1 MHSDIISSSYRG
13 NGMKN
18 LKNNIFM
25 PLYFFFYNAAYCLSF
40 GFIVSYLNGRGY
52 EAGFVGLVMTLCALF
67 NMVFQ
72 PLFGYISETFIPTKY
87 LMLFICGVAIPVG
100 YAIPA
105 SVGIPVVVVVSVV
118 FLALL
123 EYPGF
128 PISDMWSVK
137 LSEHFGA
144 VNFGFV
150 RSCGSLGYAVAGLIF
165 GEVLDIIG
173 IDHMFTIHAILLGVT
188 IACALPINKVPL
200 ANKKDKTKEKSNISM
215 LEALKILS
223 RNKKY
228 MMFIT
233 GFMFINI
240 GMRFVSS
247 FYPVLIDLKGGTVG
261 HVGIGLFLMAFS
273 EIPFIWGFNKYKKW
287 FKIEHIMLFG
297 LSMFTVRN
305 LSMLLAPNVFWL
317 LIAQITQGIS
327 YGVYVPALVY
337 YMSAITPKQITT
349 TAISLIGG
357 LVGAIAAVMGNFVGG
372 LVMEAFGAYTSV
384 LICVGLSSIGALIF
398 FASLFVKKTE
408 YPEYED

>member
-1 MHSDIISSSYRG
+1 
-13 NGMKN
+13 
-18 LKNNIFM
+18 M

-40 GFIVSYLNGRGY
+40 GFIVPYLNAKGY
-52 EAGFVGLVMTLCALF
+52 ESGFVGLVMTLCALL
-67 NMVFQ
+67 NMVSQ
-72 PLFGYISETFIPTKY
+72 PVLGYVSETFIPTKY
-87 LMLFICGVAIPVG
+87 LMLAICGACIPVG
-100 YAIPA
+100 YLIPQNIG
-105 SVGIPVVVVVSVV
+105 VPVLVVATIVL
-118 FLALL
+118 LALL

-173 IDHMFTIHAILLGVT
+173 IDHMFTIHAILLGIT

-200 ANKKDKTKEKSNISM
+200 ANKKEKNKEKSNISM
-215 LEALKILS
+215 AEALKILS
-223 RNKKY
+223 HNKKY
-228 MMFIT
+228 MMFII

-247 FYPVLIDLKGGTVG
+247 FYPVLIELKGGTVG

-287 FKIEHIMLFG
+287 FKIEFIMLFG

-305 LSMLLAPNVFWL
+305 LSMLYAPNVFWL
-317 LIAQITQGIS
+317 IVAQATQGIS

-337 YMSAITPKQITT
+337 YISSITPKKITT

-357 LVGAIAAVMGNFVGG
+357 LVGAIAAIMGNFVGG
-372 LVMEAFGAYTSV
+372 LLMEIFDAYTCIK
-384 LICVGLSSIGALIF
+384 LCVGLSATGAVIYFL
-398 FASLFVKKTE
+398 SMFVRKTK
-408 YPEYED
+408 YEE

>member
-1 MHSDIISSSYRG
+1 MHSDIISGSYRG
-13 NGMKN
+13 IDMKN

-40 GFIVSYLNGRGY
+40 GFIVSYLNMMGY
-52 EAGFVGLVMTLCALF
+52 ESGYVGLVMTLCALL
-67 NMVFQ
+67 NMVVQ
-72 PLFGYISETFIPTKY
+72 PLFGYISETFVPTKY
-87 LMLFICGVAIPVG
+87 LMLFICGLAIPVG
-100 YAIPA
+100 YFIPW
-105 SVGIPVVVVVSVV
+105 SVGIPVIVAASVV
-118 FLALL
+118 LLALL

-137 LSEHFGA
+137 LGEHFGA
-144 VNFGFV
+144 INFGFV
-150 RSCGSLGYAVAGLIF
+150 RSCGSLGYALAALLF
-165 GEVLDIIG
+165 GEIFDIIG
-173 IDHMFTIHAILLGVT
+173 LEYMFLFHAILHGIT
-188 IACALPINKVPL
+188 ILTIIPISKVPL
-200 ANKKDKTKEKSNISM
+200 ANKRDKTKEKSNISM
-215 LEALKILS
+215 LQALKILS
-223 RNKKY
+223 HNKKY
-228 MMFIT
+228 MMFLA

-261 HVGIGLFLMAFS
+261 QMGTGIFLMALS
-273 EIPFIWGFNKYKKW
+273 EIPFIWGFNKYRKW

-317 LIAQITQGIS
+317 QMAQLTQGLS
-327 YGVYVPALVY
+327 YGVYVPSLVY
-337 YMSAITPKQITT
+337 YMSSITPKKITT

-384 LICVGLSSIGALIF
+384 KICVGLSTLGALIF

-408 YPEYED
+408 YEE